1 MPPSQV
7 TGMLVEKTMLPLGEW
22 SAAQELVSADPH
34 LDDMHRKVRRPDP
47 TGLRRCCRFL
57 TDGRFLSDV
66 LMQYIIECCQ
76 AAERTSTAA
85 QDHHKGIVPVRGK
98 SDSVRIAPLTGDQ
111 EGQSTLS
118 THRHQSIMSPEGAP
132 SILSYLF
139 GWKHPASGDHAYP
152 GTTPSSRVLS
162 RTLQRGELRK
172 LLMSILS
179 LAVLVVGFHLRRG
192 VRERSRQ
199 ALRIFGKGLR
209 LLVTALFGEI

>member
-1 MPPSQV
+1 
-7 TGMLVEKTMLPLGEW
+7 MLVEKTMLPLGEW

-34 LDDMHRKVRRPDP
+34 LDDMHRKVRPSYP
-47 TGLRRCCRFL
+47 TVLQGSCLSL
-57 TDGRFLSDV
+57 TDGRFFWDV
-66 LMQYIIECCQ
+66 LIQYIIECCQ
-76 AAERTSTAA
+76 AAERTSRAA
-85 QDHHKGIVPVRGK
+85 QDHKMGIVPVRGK
-98 SDSVRIAPLTGDQ
+98 NDSVRTALLTGDQ
-111 EGQSTLS
+111 EAQSTLS
-118 THRHQSIMSPEGAP
+118 TQRHQSIISPEGAP
-132 SILSYLF
+132 SILAYLF
-139 GWKHPASGDHAYP
+139 AWRQPASGDHANS